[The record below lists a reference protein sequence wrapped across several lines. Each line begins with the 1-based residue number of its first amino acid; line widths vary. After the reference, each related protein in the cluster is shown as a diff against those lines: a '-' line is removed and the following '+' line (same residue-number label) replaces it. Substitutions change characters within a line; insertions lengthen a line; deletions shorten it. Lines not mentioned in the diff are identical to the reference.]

1 MNININVTSRLAD
14 TGSEMTR
21 SRVAQA
27 GAATQGGGVQVKA
40 SETVMSE
47 VTASLVYRPSQNEV
61 PADNTYGPLE
71 VWVNPG
77 AVPSGRQLLADS
89 ENMRQIATT
98 VAETLSSLNGV
109 YKKFKQSLQS
119 AAPDLAKLDFGFT
132 LDPKGELVATGVSG
146 DQKSR
151 LTELLKKSPELK
163 ELATQ
168 FAQNVKDYGQAEGYY
183 RQSLGT
189 FRLDAETFQQ
199 TIDIGKAI
207 QTHENRSDYSN
218 HWKIQFQR
226 NGIIDLEKKEAM
238 KAYRIS

>member
-1 MNININVTSRLAD
+1 MNIQVTSRLTD
-14 TGSEMTR
+14 TGSQITR

-27 GAATQGGGVQVKA
+27 GAATQGSGVQVKA
-40 SETVMSE
+40 SETPISE

-71 VWVNPG
+71 VCVHPG
-77 AVPSGRQLLADS
+77 AVPSGRQVLSDS
-89 ENMRQIATT
+89 ENSRQIATT
-98 VAETLSSLNGV
+98 TAETFSSLSGV

-132 LDPKGELVATGVSG
+132 LDPKGDLVATGVSG
-146 DQKSR
+146 DQKNR

-183 RQSLGT
+183 RQGLAT
-189 FRLDAETFQQ
+189 FKLDAETFQQ
-199 TIDIGKAI
+199 TIDVGKAI
-207 QTHENRSDYSN
+207 EAHEDPGDDSN
-218 HWKIQFQR
+218 AWITQFR
-226 NGIIDLEKKEAM
+226 EKGILDLEKKEAM
-238 KAYRIS
+238 KAFRIY

>member
-27 GAATQGGGVQVKA
+27 GAATQSSGVQMKA
-40 SETVMSE
+40 SETPISE
-47 VTASLVYRPSQNEV
+47 VTASLVYRPQQNEV
-61 PADNTYGPLE
+61 PPDNTYGPLE
-71 VWVNPG
+71 VWVHPG
-77 AVPSGRQLLADS
+77 ATPGLRQVLADS
-89 ENMRQIATT
+89 ENSRQIATT
-98 VAETLSSLNGV
+98 TAETLSSLSGV

-119 AAPDLAKLDFGFT
+119 VAPDLAKLDFGFT

-146 DQKSR
+146 DQKNR

-168 FAQNVKDYGQAEGYY
+168 FAQNVKAYGQADGYY
-183 RQSLGT
+183 WGDVGV

-199 TIDIGKAI
+199 TIDVGKAI
-207 QTHENRSDYSN
+207 EAHEDPGDYSN
-218 HWKIQFQR
+218 AWITQFR
-226 NGIIDLEKKEAM
+226 EKGILDLEKKEAM
-238 KAYRIS
+238 KAFRIY